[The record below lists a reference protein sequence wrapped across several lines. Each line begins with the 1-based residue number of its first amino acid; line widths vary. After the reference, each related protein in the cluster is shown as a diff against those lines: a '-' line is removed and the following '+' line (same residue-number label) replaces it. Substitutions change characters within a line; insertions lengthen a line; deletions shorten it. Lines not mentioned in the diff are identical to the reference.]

1 MADSYDSGNDNNFIN
16 PYTILGSDLNK
27 KQTVDLSLS
36 NTVLQYVS
44 WCGAMSA
51 RFLKSTITM

>member
-1 MADSYDSGNDNNFIN
+1 MADSSGSGKDSDFNN
-16 PYTILGSDLNK
+16 PYTILGSGLNK

-44 WCGAMSA
+44 WCGAMFA